1 MRIKREEPLRQRP
14 LFAFLKSTNMILSD
28 FGCVSLSCT
37 IWNFLFR
44 TFVHSAAPAVDT
56 APTTANVPIALRIF
70 LVSITFTSIKAPVE
84 SARKKKRKRLQG
96 RPNEN
101 RCPVGAIFD

>member
-1 MRIKREEPLRQRP
+1 MRMKKKEEPLRQRP

-28 FGCVSLSCT
+28 FGCVSLS
-37 IWNFLFR
+37 
-44 TFVHSAAPAVDT
+44 VHSAAPAVDT

-70 LVSITFTSIKAPVE
+70 LVFITFTSIKAPVE

>member
-1 MRIKREEPLRQRP
+1 MRMKKKEEPLRQRP

-28 FGCVSLSCT
+28 FGCV
-37 IWNFLFR
+37 
-44 TFVHSAAPAVDT
+44 VHSAAPAVDT

-70 LVSITFTSIKAPVE
+70 LVFITFTSIKAPVE